1 MQVEFTNPK
10 LMRKSSKFSNFP
22 THSMPE
28 IAIIGKS
35 NVGKSSFINHFLKT
49 PDLTVT
55 SSKPGR
61 TRQFF
66 FFNIHDKMVLVDL
79 PGYGWASVSKTM
91 KADWSQTMVEYL
103 KSREELQ
110 LVLFL
115 VDIRRVPDENDLKMF
130 DLILD
135 RELPMIL
142 LFTKIDKPKKNE
154 IAKNKNKIL
163 DTLDLH
169 SCMHVSYSA
178 HTNKGRPELSSLINQ
193 AFSDE

>member
-10 LMRKSSKFSNFP
+10 LMRKSAKFANFP
-22 THSMPE
+22 IHQMPE

-35 NVGKSSFINHFLKT
+35 NVGKSSFVNHFLKT
-49 PDLTVT
+49 PNLTMT

-66 FFNIHDKMVLVDL
+66 FFNIHNKIVLVDL

-91 KADWSQTMVEYL
+91 KADWNQTMVEYL
-103 KSREELQ
+103 KFREELQ

-115 VDIRRVPDENDLKMF
+115 VDIRRVPDENDFKMF

-142 LFTKIDKPKKNE
+142 LFTKMDKPKKNE
-154 IAKNKNKIL
+154 IAKNKKKIFEAF
-163 DTLDLH
+163 DLH
-169 SCMHVSYSA
+169 TCMNVSYSV
-178 HTNKGRPELSSLINQ
+178 HSNKGRPELSKLINQ
-193 AFSDE
+193 AFSEE